1 MPRAAAVPA
10 TGTDVA
16 RLAGKTALITGAAS
30 GIGAAT
36 ALAFAREGANVMCAD
51 IDAVGARATADAVVA
66 AGTEASALAL
76 DVGDEGAVRAS
87 LEATVDQL
95 GALDVIFNNAGIGG
109 GGDWD
114 RTIAVNLSGVYYG
127 LRHGASFLAN
137 RGGGAIVSTASI
149 AGLVALTGVSAP
161 TEDPPAV
168 GAYVAAKHGVAGL
181 TRQYA
186 IAYGQ
191 RNVRVNAV
199 APGYIATAMTAGLRE
214 NPQVQRHLESL
225 HPLGRLG
232 RADEVAAAVVYLASE
247 EASFVTGVV
256 LPVDGGYTAR

>member
-1 MPRAAAVPA
+1 M
-10 TGTDVA
+10 
-16 RLAGKTALITGAAS
+16 RLQGKTALITGAAS

-36 ALAFAREGANVMCAD
+36 AVAFAREGANVMCAD
-51 IDAVGARATADAVVA
+51 IDADGAKRTAGDVA
-66 AGTEASALAL
+66 AVQAQASSLAL
-76 DVGDEGAVRAS
+76 DVSDEDAVRDS

-127 LRHGASFLAN
+127 LCHGAPFLAE
-137 RGGGAIVSTASI
+137 RGGGVIVSTASI
-149 AGLVALTGVSAP
+149 AGLVALTGLSTP
-161 TEDPPAV
+161 SDEHQNPAV
-168 GAYVAAKHGVAGL
+168 GAYVAAKHGVSGL

-191 RNVRVNAV
+191 RKVRVNAV
-199 APGYIATAMTAGLRE
+199 APGYIETAMTAGLRE
-214 NPQVQRHLESL
+214 NRQAERYLQSL

-232 RADEVAAAVVYLASE
+232 QAEEVAAAVVFLCSD

>member
-1 MPRAAAVPA
+1 M
-10 TGTDVA
+10 A

-51 IDAVGARATADAVVA
+51 IDAAGARATAEAVTA
-66 AGTEASALAL
+66 AGTRASSLAL
-76 DVGDEGAVRAS
+76 DVSDEDAVRGS
-87 LEATVDQL
+87 LATTAEEL

-127 LRHGASFLAN
+127 LCHGAPFLAE
-137 RGGGAIVSTASI
+137 RSGGVIVSTASI
-149 AGLVALTGVSAP
+149 AGLVALTGLRAP
-161 TEDPPAV
+161 SDEPQNPAV

-186 IAYGQ
+186 IAYGE

-199 APGYIATAMTAGLRE
+199 APGYIETAMTAGLRE
-214 NPQVQRHLESL
+214 NPAAERYLQSL

-232 RADEVAAAVVYLASE
+232 KADEVAAAVVFLASE

>member
-1 MPRAAAVPA
+1 MP
-10 TGTDVA
+10 

-36 ALAFAREGANVMCAD
+36 AQAFAREGANVMCAD
-51 IDAVGARATADAVVA
+51 IDADGAAATADAVMA
-66 AGTEASALAL
+66 AGVEASSLVL
-76 DVGDEGAVRAS
+76 DVSDEAAVRES
-87 LEATVDQL
+87 LATTDDEL

-127 LRHGASFLAN
+127 LAHGAPFLAH
-137 RGGGAIVSTASI
+137 RGGGVIVSTASI
-149 AGLVALTGVSAP
+149 AGLVALTGLRAP
-161 TEDPPAV
+161 SDGPQNPAV

-186 IAYGQ
+186 IAYGEQ
-191 RNVRVNAV
+191 NVRVNAV
-199 APGYIATAMTAGLRE
+199 APGYIETAMTAGLRE
-214 NPQVQRHLESL
+214 NPAATRYLESL

-232 RADEVAAAVVYLASE
+232 QAEEVAEAVVFLASD

>member
-1 MPRAAAVPA
+1 M
-10 TGTDVA
+10 
-16 RLAGKTALITGAAS
+16 RLTGKTVLVTGAAS
-30 GIGAAT
+30 GIGAAS
-36 ALAFAREGANVMCAD
+36 ALAFARQGANVMCAD
-51 IDAVGARATADAVVA
+51 IDADGARRTADAA
-66 AGTEASALAL
+66 ANLQVQAAWLAL
-76 DVGDEGAVRAS
+76 DVSDEDAVRDS
-87 LEATVDQL
+87 LAATVAEL
-95 GALDVIFNNAGIGG
+95 GALDVLFNNAGIGG

-127 LRHGASFLAN
+127 LCHGAPFLAE
-137 RGGGAIVSTASI
+137 RGGGVIVSTASI
-149 AGLVALTGVSAP
+149 AGLVALTGLRASSDEP
-161 TEDPPAV
+161 QSPAV

-186 IAYGQ
+186 IAYGE

-214 NPQVQRHLESL
+214 NPGAERYLESL
-225 HPLGRLG
+225 HPMGRLG
-232 RADEVAAAVVYLASE
+232 MPEEVAAAVVFLASD

>member
-1 MPRAAAVPA
+1 V
-10 TGTDVA
+10 TDPVG
-16 RLAGKTALITGAAS
+16 RLEGRTALVTGAAS

-36 ALAFAREGANVMCAD
+36 ALRFAAEGAAVMCAD
-51 IDAVGARATADAVVA
+51 IDAQGAKSTAETVDAANGNA
-66 AGTEASALAL
+66 AFLAL
-76 DVGDEGAVRAS
+76 DVTDEEAVRQS
-87 LEATVDQL
+87 LHTTVERL
-95 GALDVIFNNAGIGG
+95 GGLDVIFNNAGIGG

-127 LRHGASFLAN
+127 LRHGAPFLAG
-137 RGGGAIVSTASI
+137 RGGGTIVSTASI
-149 AGLVALTGVSAP
+149 AGLVALTGLRAP
-161 TEDPPAV
+161 SDEPHEPPAV

-186 IAYGQ
+186 IAYGE

-199 APGYIATAMTAGLRE
+199 APGYIETPMTAALRE
-214 NPQVQRHLESL
+214 NSAAQRHLESL

-232 RADEVAAAVVYLASE
+232 QAEEVAHAVVFLASD
-247 EASFVTGVV
+247 EASFVNGVV